1 MFVSLYYAAFCLRA
15 IHQVPTPGQNA
26 PLSFCLEIGWRLA
39 SMSQPEITPTFH
51 SLWIEIHNQMKVIA
65 HDGKRINGDCEVLSQ
80 MQHALLQPIFAM
92 FIVCSSKAINTTQPA
107 SAHTPRDDVIVH
119 WIVGINQLNT
129 LVGRFLYIAFA
140 LSLSTKI
147 SSCAAQ
153 AFWARIA
160 AMRP

>member
-15 IHQVPTPGQNA
+15 IHQVSTPGQNV

-80 MQHALLQPIFAM
+80 MQHALL
-92 FIVCSSKAINTTQPA
+92 
-107 SAHTPRDDVIVH
+107 
-119 WIVGINQLNT
+119 
-129 LVGRFLYIAFA
+129 
-140 LSLSTKI
+140 
-147 SSCAAQ
+147 
-153 AFWARIA
+153 
-160 AMRP
+160 